1 MIKVYKA
8 SVHTAVVMFQ
18 INLIQT
24 THSLRL
30 AWQLPYLA
38 NQIYVSDQIAKIQTN
53 MFLLKNKWGER
64 VLWQN
69 ESIGKRISSI
79 YKWCC

>member
-30 AWQLPYLA
+30 AWQLPHLA

-69 ESIGKRISSI
+69 EIIAL
-79 YKWCC
+79 